1 MSEFEPV
8 LITLP
13 NAAESPLSAEIIPYG
28 LFVRSI
34 YVVADGKKHDI
45 VLNPFTPEENGKQR
59 GWLNPVVGRYTNRV
73 PAKTMKVERNGV
85 TAEVT
90 PIHTESPTVS
100 LHGGPKGFDV
110 AIWEHIPT
118 KSATLYSP
126 KELGALTE
134 GSAAIFRHV
143 SPDKDEGYPGKLTT
157 EVLFTLVPPSKGT
170 PPDQLGSLLLVYRYR
185 VEGEGG
191 EPAVTPVN
199 LTHHWGF
206 NLDASYTQPGEPT
219 PDVKSQ
225 LLTIRADNT
234 LELDNVGL
242 ATGKLLPTK
251 GTPYEHNDT
260 PIGKNFPD
268 KGYDEFYLINPAAP
282 PDAQPTR
289 LSLSN
294 VAQATYVESL
304 VYTPGKDTHPVILR
318 SEKSGIKLGLESNQA
333 GVQLWTGNSLNG
345 SGTRKEIHGGS
356 NEDGT
361 GYTAQAGCFLEFHDP
376 LAAWLHS
383 YGANP
388 HVIDTLIDSKDLG
401 HAYVRLDVSYQKPS
415 S

>member
-1 MSEFEPV
+1 MSQFTPV

-13 NAAESPLSAEIIPYG
+13 NETAPALSAEILPYG

-34 YVVADGKKHDI
+34 YVVADGKTHDI
-45 VLNPFTPEENGKQR
+45 VINPFDPKENGDKR

-73 PAKTMKVERNGV
+73 PAKTMTIERNG
-85 TAEVT
+85 TSAEVT
-90 PIHTESPTVS
+90 PIATESPTVS

-110 AIWEHIPT
+110 AIWEHLPDGT
-118 KSATLYSP
+118 ATLFSP
-126 KELGALTE
+126 AELKALAP

-143 SPDKDEGYPGKLTT
+143 SPDGDEGYPGKLTT
-157 EVLFTLVPPSKGT
+157 EVLFAIVPPSKGT
-170 PPDQLGSLLLVYRYR
+170 PADQLGSVLIVYRYK
-185 VEGEGG
+185 VEGPDGK
-191 EPAVTPVN
+191 PAVTAVN

-206 NLDASYTQPGEPT
+206 NLDASYTQPGEAT

-225 LLTIRADNT
+225 LLTIRADST
-234 LELDNVGL
+234 LDLDEVGL

-260 PIGKNFPD
+260 PVGQNFPA
-268 KGYDEFYLINPAAP
+268 KGYDEFYLINPVAP

-289 LSLSN
+289 VALDN

-304 VYTPGKDTHPVILR
+304 VHTPAKDTHPVILR
-318 SEKSGIKLGLESNQA
+318 SKKSGIKLGLESNQA
-333 GVQLWTGNSLNG
+333 GVQLWTGNSLDG
-345 SGTRKEIHGGS
+345 SGTRKKIHGGS
-356 NEDGT
+356 KDGS
-361 GYTAQAGCFLEFHDP
+361 GYTAQAGVFLEFHEP

-388 HVIDTLIDSKDLG
+388 HVIDTLIDDKDLG
-401 HAYVRLDVSYQKPS
+401 NTYVRLDVSYQKPE
-415 S
+415 